1 MHRTRVASL
10 ERLLSKNY
18 QRCFRRFQ
26 TNGKSTASLR
36 NVAIVAHVDHGKTT
50 LVDQLLRQAGLLS
63 KEDAQSNAR
72 VMDSNNLEQERG
84 ITILSKCTSIDYAGH
99 KINIIDTPGHQD
111 FGGEV
116 ERILSM
122 VDSVCLLM
130 DVGEGPKP
138 QTKFILEKALA
149 KGFTPILVLNKV
161 DRAPNRIEDCQME
174 AMELFENLGAS
185 SETIDTCIEHTVLAS
200 AKNGWATLGEEDEQ
214 KDMRPLLDKMVAR
227 VPPPVISD
235 GPFRMLT
242 TLLEKDPQH
251 GKLLI
256 GRIASGK
263 LKQGDELK
271 VLSADGKSVETFVAK
286 RLFMQTGTKKVNVKE
301 AHAGDIVRISGSEK
315 ATVTNT
321 LADMSVTEPL
331 SADAIDPPLVS
342 FVIKPN
348 DSPLRGRDGTKV
360 LLAQIEKRLE
370 EESSVNVT
378 IQWSRLHGND
388 ALELSGRGELQL
400 AVFIENLRRE
410 GFEMSVASPK
420 VRTITEDGVLKEPF
434 EIITVDCEESCAD
447 PIFEY
452 FTAKF
457 GEILSHETHAGRAT
471 IKISAPSRSLI
482 GYMQPFRIATRGTGL
497 MEREFVGYREYV
509 GDFRKLRSG
518 SLTSMTTGKS
528 TGYALSKL
536 QTKGKLF
543 IKVGD
548 EVYDGMVIGEVREMK
563 DMDCNPCKEGGDS
576 NACRDA
582 VSWAQAGVLDNV
594 KRPAFEDAL
603 SWIENDELIEVTPN
617 NIRIRKAELNWNKR
631 KRNN

>member
-1 MHRTRVASL
+1 
-10 ERLLSKNY
+10 
-18 QRCFRRFQ
+18 
-26 TNGKSTASLR
+26 
-36 NVAIVAHVDHGKTT
+36 
-50 LVDQLLRQAGLLS
+50 
-63 KEDAQSNAR
+63 
-72 VMDSNNLEQERG
+72 
-84 ITILSKCTSIDYAGH
+84 
-99 KINIIDTPGHQD
+99 
-111 FGGEV
+111 
-116 ERILSM
+116 M
-122 VDSVCLLM
+122 VDSVCLLT

-174 AMELFENLGAS
+174 VMELFENLGAS

-200 AKNGWATLGEEDEQ
+200 AKNGWATLGEEEEQ
-214 KDMRPLLDKMVAR
+214 KDMRPLLDKMVDR
-227 VPPPVISD
+227 VPPPMISD

-360 LLAQIEKRLE
+360 LLSQIEKRLE
-370 EESSVNVT
+370 EESTVNVT
-378 IQWSRLHGND
+378 IQWSRLQGND

-471 IKISAPSRSLI
+471 IKIS
-482 GYMQPFRIATRGTGL
+482 
-497 MEREFVGYREYV
+497 
-509 GDFRKLRSG
+509 
-518 SLTSMTTGKS
+518 
-528 TGYALSKL
+528 
-536 QTKGKLF
+536 
-543 IKVGD
+543 
-548 EVYDGMVIGEVREMK
+548 
-563 DMDCNPCKEGGDS
+563 
-576 NACRDA
+576 
-582 VSWAQAGVLDNV
+582 
-594 KRPAFEDAL
+594 
-603 SWIENDELIEVTPN
+603 
-617 NIRIRKAELNWNKR
+617 
-631 KRNN
+631 